1 MCFFENV
8 RPLRFCVELNFASK
22 IIGRN
27 LFIVN
32 FARNFKIKM
41 ANILAIRFSALGD
54 IVMTIPALC
63 SFAKRYPQDHVTLL
77 SRSYV
82 APLFSLSLPENI
94 HFRGVNLDNY
104 KGLAGLTHLYGEL
117 RSEGYD
123 AVADLH
129 DVLRTMFLRFM
140 FSQQGLPVAVI
151 DKGRSEKRHL
161 VSGKDKEHRPLTSS
175 VERYALTFAE
185 LGYPFTVERPQLFPQ
200 SGGDVTAF
208 LPVTGVKGT
217 DRWIGVAPFAQHE
230 GKIYPLERMARVIDL
245 LQAHSGVKIFLFGA
259 GSRERGWCGA
269 LQDKYSGKVVS
280 MVGRS
285 GLAQELALMS
295 HLDVMLTM
303 DSANMHL
310 ASLAGVP
317 VVALW
322 GATHPDMGF
331 SGLQMPGSVNLQADM
346 DCRPCSIFGNKKC
359 SRPVAYECML
369 RLEPDLIAMTV
380 MNVAD
385 KKKQQSKRNEEV

>member
-1 MCFFENV
+1 
-8 RPLRFCVELNFASK
+8 
-22 IIGRN
+22 
-27 LFIVN
+27 
-32 FARNFKIKM
+32 M

-54 IVMTIPALC
+54 IVMTIPALY
-63 SFAKRYPQDHVTLL
+63 SFAKRYPQHSVTLL

-82 APLFSLSLPENI
+82 APLFTSSLPDNI

-104 KGLAGLTHLYGEL
+104 KGLTGLSRLYGEL
-117 RSEGYD
+117 KAEGYN

-140 FSQQGLPVAVI
+140 FAQQGLPVAVI

-161 VSGKDKEHRPLTSS
+161 VNGRDEERRSLTSS
-175 VERYALTFAE
+175 IERYALTFAE
-185 LGYPFTVERPQLFPQ
+185 LGYPFTVERPQYFPHT
-200 SGGDVTAF
+200 GGDIEA
-208 LPVTGVKGT
+208 LRPVTGEKGT
-217 DRWIGVAPFAQHE
+217 GCWIGVAPFAQHE
-230 GKIYPLERMARVIDL
+230 GKIYPLRRMETVIDL
-245 LQAHSGVKIFLFGA
+245 LQARSGVKIFLFGA
-259 GSRERGWCGA
+259 GNKERGWCNA
-269 LQDKYSGKVVS
+269 LQDKYEGKVVS

-322 GATHPDMGF
+322 GATHPYLGF
-331 SGLQMPGSVNLQADM
+331 AGLQVPGSINLQTDL
-346 DCRPCSIFGNKKC
+346 DCRPCSVFGNKKC
-359 SRPVAYECML
+359 SRPVTYECML
-369 RLEPDLIAMTV
+369 RLEPEV
-380 MNVAD
+380 VA
-385 KKKQQSKRNEEV
+385 KAVIEVVNRNNEKAEASEE

>member
-1 MCFFENV
+1 
-8 RPLRFCVELNFASK
+8 
-22 IIGRN
+22 
-27 LFIVN
+27 
-32 FARNFKIKM
+32 M

-54 IVMTIPALC
+54 IVMTIPALY
-63 SFAKRYPQDHVTLL
+63 SFAKRYPGHHVTLL

-94 HFRGVNLDNY
+94 HFRGVNLENY
-104 KGLAGLTHLYGEL
+104 KGLAGLTRLYGEL
-117 RSEGYD
+117 KSDGFD

-151 DKGRSEKRHL
+151 DKGRAEKRHM
-161 VSGKDKEHRPLTSS
+161 VNGKNKEHRPLTSS

-185 LGYPFTVERPQLFPQ
+185 LGYPFTVEHPHLFPQ
-200 SGGDVTAF
+200 SGGDITAF
-208 LPVTGVKGT
+208 LTVTGEKGN
-217 DRWIGVAPFAQHE
+217 DVWIGVAPFAQHE

-245 LQAHSGVKIFLFGA
+245 LQTHRGVKIFLFGA
-259 GSRERGWCGA
+259 GGKERGWCSI
-269 LQDKYSGKVVS
+269 LQDKYNGKVVS

-310 ASLAGVP
+310 ASLSGVP

-331 SGLQMPGSVNLQADM
+331 AGLQMPGSVNLQSDM

-369 RLEPDLIAMTV
+369 RLEPETIAKAV
-380 MNVAD
+380 MHVAD
-385 KKKQQSKRNEEV
+385 KETEQSKRDEEI